1 MQLAGCLT
9 DVPGI
14 RVGHASRVGR
24 GWSTG
29 TTVVLL
35 PPGTVGGVD
44 VRGGG
49 PGTRETDLLQPTA
62 TVSEVHAIC
71 LTGGSAY
78 GLAAATGVMA
88 HLESHGIGFRVGQ
101 AAHEVVP
108 IVPAAVIFDLGR
120 GGRFD
125 NRPDESFGR
134 RAATAARAR
143 PEPNGAVGAGT
154 GARARG
160 LQGGVG
166 SASKMVAHDTWADGI
181 VVAAIAVVN
190 SSGSVIDGETGLPWM
205 PGDLRLRRPSNADR
219 ARLHAHLESATP
231 ALNTTI
237 GVVATTAHLTKA
249 ECSRVATVAHDGLAR
264 AIRPVHS
271 MLDGD
276 TIFAVATGRDEL
288 PAAPDRNR
296 NTMLNAVL
304 AAAADCFATACTN
317 AIAFAESNG
326 GAPAYRDLCPSAFPA
341 DGG

>member
-14 RVGHASRVGR
+14 RVGHASRIGR
-24 GWSTG
+24 GWATG

-35 PPGTVGGVD
+35 PPDTVGGVD

-49 PGTRETDLLQPTA
+49 PGTSETDVLHPTA
-62 TVSEVHAIC
+62 TVSEVHGIC

-78 GLAAATGVMA
+78 GLAAAAGVMA
-88 HLESHGIGFRVGQ
+88 YLESRSIGFHVGP
-101 AAHEVVP
+101 AAHEIVP
-108 IVPAAVIFDLGR
+108 IVPVAVIFDLGR

-134 RAATAARAR
+134 RAAAAARDR
-143 PEPNGAVGAGT
+143 PSLSGAVGAGT
-154 GARARG
+154 GARSRG

-166 SASKMVAHDTWADGI
+166 SASKLVANETWADGI
-181 VVAAIAVVN
+181 VVSALAVVN
-190 SSGSVIDGETGLPWM
+190 SAGSIIDADTGLPWM
-205 PGDLRLRRPSNADR
+205 PGDVRLRRPSNEDR
-219 ARLHAHLESATP
+219 SRLQAHFDSATP

-249 ECSRVATVAHDGLAR
+249 ECTRVATVAHDGLAR

-288 PAAPDRNR
+288 PHDRTR
-296 NTMLNAVL
+296 NAMLNAVL

-317 AIAFAESNG
+317 AIVAAASNG
-326 GAPAYRDLCPSAFPA
+326 GAPAYRDLCPSAFRSN
-341 DGG
+341 DV

>member
-1 MQLAGCLT
+1 MRLAGCLT
-9 DVPGI
+9 DVPGV
-14 RVGHASRVGR
+14 RLGHASRIGR

-35 PPGTVGGVD
+35 PPDTIGAVD

-49 PGTRETDLLQPTA
+49 PGTRETDVLHPTA
-62 TVSEVHAIC
+62 TVSEVHGIC

-78 GLAAATGVMA
+78 GLDAAAGVMA
-88 HLESHGIGFRVGQ
+88 YLESRSIGFHVGP

-134 RAATAARAR
+134 RAAAAARNSPS
-143 PEPNGAVGAGT
+143 PEGAIGAGT
-154 GARARG
+154 GARSRG

-166 SASKMVAHDTWADGI
+166 SASRLVANETWADGI
-181 VVAAIAVVN
+181 VVSALAVVN
-190 SSGSVIDGETGLPWM
+190 SAGSVVDADTGLPWM
-205 PGDLRLRRPSNADR
+205 PGDVQLRRPSNEDR
-219 ARLHAHLESATP
+219 ARLQAHLDSATP

-288 PAAPDRNR
+288 PHDRTR
-296 NTMLNAVL
+296 NAMLDAVL
-304 AAAADCFATACTN
+304 AVAADCFAIACTN
-317 AIAFAESNG
+317 AIVAAKSIG
-326 GAPAYRDLCPSAFPA
+326 GAPAYRDLCPSAFQSDA
-341 DGG
+341 V

>member
-1 MQLAGCLT
+1 MQLEGCLT

-14 RVGHASRVGR
+14 RVGHAQRVGR

-35 PPGTVGGVD
+35 PSGTVGGVD

-49 PGTRETDLLQPTA
+49 PGTRETDLLHPTA
-62 TVSEVHAIC
+62 TVNEVHGIC

-78 GLAAATGVMA
+78 GLAAAHGVMEY
-88 HLESHGIGFRVGQ
+88 LESRNVGFRVGP
-101 AAHEVVP
+101 APHEVVP
-108 IVPAAVIFDLGR
+108 IVPAAVIFDVGR
-120 GGRFD
+120 GGRFE
-125 NRPDESFGR
+125 NRPDDSFGR
-134 RAATAARAR
+134 RAATAARNHKAAS
-143 PEPNGAVGAGT
+143 GAVGAGT
-154 GARARG
+154 GARSRG

-166 SASKMVAHDTWADGI
+166 SASTLVAHETWVDGI

-190 SSGSVIDGETGLPWM
+190 SAGSVIDSETGLPWVAGEL
-205 PGDLRLRRPSNADR
+205 PLRAPSDSDRTRLRE
-219 ARLHAHLESATP
+219 HLDTAIP

-237 GVVATTAHLTKA
+237 GVVATTAMLSKA

-276 TIFAVATGRDEL
+276 TVFAVATGRDEL
-288 PAAPDRNR
+288 PPAPDRAR

-304 AAAADCFATACTN
+304 AAAADCFAIACTN
-317 AIAFAESNG
+317 AVTMAESNG
-326 GAPAYRDLCPSAFPA
+326 GAPTYRDLCPSAFPA
-341 DGG
+341 

>member
-1 MQLAGCLT
+1 MMQLAGCLT

-14 RVGHASRVGR
+14 RVGHASRVAR

-49 PGTRETDLLQPTA
+49 PGTRETDLLNPSA
-62 TVSEVHAIC
+62 TVSEVHAVC

-78 GLAAATGVMA
+78 GLAAATGVMEY
-88 HLESHGIGFRVGQ
+88 LESRGVGFRVGQ
-101 AAHEVVP
+101 EKHEVVP

-125 NRPDESFGR
+125 NRPDASFGR
-134 RAATAARAR
+134 RAATAARAQAALQ
-143 PEPNGAVGAGT
+143 GAVGAGT
-154 GARARG
+154 GARAHG
-160 LQGGVG
+160 MQGGVG
-166 SASKMVAHDTWADGI
+166 SASKLVAHDAWADG
-181 VVAAIAVVN
+181 VVVSALAVVN
-190 SSGSVIDGETGLPWM
+190 SSGSVIDTETGLPWM
-205 PGDLRLRRPSNADR
+205 PGDLHLRRPSNADR
-219 ARLHAHLESATP
+219 AVLQAHLATATP

-288 PAAPDRNR
+288 PHDRAR
-296 NTMLNAVL
+296 NAMLNAILV
-304 AAAADCFATACTN
+304 AAADCFAVACTN
-317 AIAFAESNG
+317 AVVSAESSG
-326 GAPAYRDLCPSAFPA
+326 TGVAYRDLCPSAFSA
-341 DGG
+341 